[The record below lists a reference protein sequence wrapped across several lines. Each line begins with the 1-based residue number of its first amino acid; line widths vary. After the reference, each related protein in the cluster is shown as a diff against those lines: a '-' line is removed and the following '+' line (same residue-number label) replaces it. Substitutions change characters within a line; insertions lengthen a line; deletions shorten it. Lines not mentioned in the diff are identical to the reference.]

1 MKKAVL
7 SLLLCFTLCA
17 CSSGEITPCLK
28 GISFTAEMTYYNES
42 YCFDGSIS
50 TQGELTAVITSPEE
64 LKDLKLILGE
74 KGTTVEY
81 KGITYTPVEGTMPF
95 SAVLKNFYNPIREV
109 MAEELLADGD
119 GKLKTGEGTEAAVFV
134 FSPTGLPQTMEHRGK
149 GFSVNFYNVSI
160 ISA

>member
-1 MKKAVL
+1 MRKAVL

-17 CSSGEITPCLK
+17 CSSGEIKPCLK

-50 TQGELTAVITSPEE
+50 GEGELTALIISPEE
-64 LKDLKLILGE
+64 LKDLKLTIGE

-95 SAVLKNFYNPIREV
+95 SAVLQSFYNPIREV
-109 MAEELLADGD
+109 MTKKPFADGG
-119 GKLKTGEGTEAAVFV
+119 GKLKIGEGAEAAVFV
-134 FSPTGLPQTMEHRGK
+134 FSPTGLPQTLELPDKR
-149 GFSVNFYNVSI
+149 FSVNFYNVSI